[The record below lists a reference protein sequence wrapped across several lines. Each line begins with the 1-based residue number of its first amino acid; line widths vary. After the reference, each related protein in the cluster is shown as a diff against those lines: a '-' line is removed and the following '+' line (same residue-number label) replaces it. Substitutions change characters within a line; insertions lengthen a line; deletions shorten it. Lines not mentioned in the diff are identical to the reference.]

1 MKKFLIIFLS
11 IIICL
16 MIFGINIKST
26 KTKSQ
31 RTNNIN
37 TKVSFYKNEYLNR
50 YIDYKKKNKD
60 LSIEKVIL
68 YVNIGI
74 DQDFFTNIK
83 NSPYKNTNYII
94 ANKYYY
100 LGKDYIPNDLEK
112 IDSKYSINNG
122 MLVHD
127 AKVEFEQ
134 MAKQA
139 EEDGYT
145 IRAIS
150 AYRSYD
156 YQNKLY
162 NNYVKKDGKQ
172 SADRYSARPGFS
184 EHQTGLAVDV
194 DNIKETYTNFGKT
207 KEFIWMQEN
216 AYKYGFILRYTK
228 ETEFI
233 TGYLNEEWHYR
244 YVGVNISTYIH
255 NNPMT
260 YEEYFA
266 RFIDKEKST

>member
-1 MKKFLIIFLS
+1 MKKFLTIFLP

-16 MIFGINIKST
+16 MIFGINIKSN
-26 KTKSQ
+26 KTESQ

-60 LSIEKVIL
+60 LSIEKIIL

-74 DQDFFTNIK
+74 DQNFYTTTK

-100 LGKDYIPNDLEK
+100 LGKDYVPNNLEK

-122 MLVHD
+122 ILVHD

-139 EEDGYT
+139 QKEGYT

-150 AYRSYD
+150 TYRSYD
-156 YQNKLY
+156 YQNRLY
-162 NNYVKKDGKQ
+162 NNYIEKDGKQ

-244 YVGVNISTYIH
+244 YVGTNISTYIH

-266 RFIDKEKST
+266 RFLDK